1 MTCAPA
7 RVTDAL
13 GRFGSVFFGW
23 HTPCFKVFM
32 LNKQHLIQT
41 IFDRTHILLGAAT
54 VILSPAK
61 LAAGLKNSLNIA
73 IPEGYQDETGFH
85 FGAKPTVEHN
95 H

>member
-1 MTCAPA
+1 
-7 RVTDAL
+7 
-13 GRFGSVFFGW
+13 
-23 HTPCFKVFM
+23 M

-41 IFDRTHILLGAAT
+41 IFDRTHVLLGAAT

-61 LAAGLKNSLNIA
+61 LAAGLKNSLNHA

-85 FGAKPTVEHN
+85 FGAKPTVEQN

>member
-1 MTCAPA
+1 
-7 RVTDAL
+7 
-13 GRFGSVFFGW
+13 
-23 HTPCFKVFM
+23 M

-41 IFDRTHILLGAAT
+41 IFERTHVLLGAAT

-61 LAAGLKNSLNIA
+61 LAAGLKNSIFA
-73 IPEGYQDETGFH
+73 KVPEGYEDETGFH